1 MFYRELKNSNPL
13 KYSNSYLKDNLKKKY
28 YKNMT

>member
-13 KYSNSYLKDNLKKKY
+13 KYSNSYLKDNLKKKNII
-28 YKNMT
+28 KI